1 MVAVSRY
8 RKIEV
13 KTWTDDK
20 FRRLSPIPACGQGLW
35 FFLLTGPHTG
45 PIPGLFRAGR
55 LGMSEELGWSVEDF
69 DKAFAEVF
77 NQGMVK
83 ADFKARLVWLPKA
96 IEHNRP
102 ESPNVVKSWRAEFDL
117 LPECA
122 MKFEAL
128 EALKASVSALG
139 EGFAKAFEESF
150 GKALSKASAKTM
162 PNQEQEQ
169 EQERKK
175 EREKTTAAEKLTPLA
190 PNADDP
196 EPDSAAPRRSAVE
209 LKTWIDSLG
218 DDDAIPPTDPIF
230 DYAEKAGIHRDWLE
244 LSWMRFCED
253 MAEKR
258 TKKRDWR
265 AHYRNAVKGNW
276 YRIWWIKDGKSGL
289 TTIGEQARRA
299 AA

>member
-1 MVAVSRY
+1 MSRY

-20 FRRLSPIPACGQGLW
+20 FRRLSPIPPCGQGLW

-77 NQGMVK
+77 MQGMVK

-102 ESPNVVKSWRAEFDL
+102 ESPNVVRSWRAEFDL

-128 EALKASVSALG
+128 ESMKASVYALG
-139 EGFAKAFEESF
+139 EGFGKAFGEVF
-150 GKALSKASAKTM
+150 GKALEKTM

-169 EQERKK
+169 ERAVEK
-175 EREKTTAAEKLTPLA
+175 EREKTSDKLTTPA
-190 PNADDP
+190 PTADDP
-196 EPDSAAPRRSAVE
+196 EPDSAAPRRSSAVE

-218 DDDAIPPTDPIF
+218 DDDAIPATDPIF
-230 DYAEKAGIHRDWLE
+230 DYAEKAGILREWLE
-244 LSWMRFCED
+244 LSWMRFFED

-276 YRIWWIKDGKSGL
+276 YRIWWFKDGQSGL